1 MTPDVRVIRDNLN
14 VGLYLSHSRF
24 GATLENILQTALGFD
39 LGRGHLR
46 EDFVRRFRNAQ
57 AVGRDAFRG
66 RIPGY
71 FTFNAMPFGNGYIYK
86 ATWFVWVNP
95 QTGQSQTVPLLAGDL
110 VVQQHRN
117 DDKFLQVGHAFKSSP
132 GSHANPTKHQ
142 YKVVALLVVHQRC
155 IDW

>member
-57 AVGRDAFRG
+57 AVEGMPSEIGFLDTLPLTQCLLVMDTSTKLLGSFG
-66 RIPGY
+66 SIPR
-71 FTFNAMPFGNGYIYK
+71 P
-86 ATWFVWVNP
+86 VNP
-95 QTGQSQTVPLLAGDL
+95 KRFP
-110 VVQQHRN
+110 
-117 DDKFLQVGHAFKSSP
+117 
-132 GSHANPTKHQ
+132 
-142 YKVVALLVVHQRC
+142 Y
-155 IDW
+155 